1 MFDKLWNFPN
11 CGGAV
16 DGTHVALNK
25 PANSGSYFYNYKG
38 YFSIVLMAIVD
49 ANLEFIY
56 VDVGQNGRVSD
67 GGVIDNT
74 LFYEKLLSGNLNLP
88 KKEDNVSGLDFV
100 FIGDEAFALRTDFLK
115 PFPQRG
121 LTYDERIFNY
131 RLCRARR
138 VVENA
143 FGVLAS
149 KFRIYHTTITLSPN
163 KVECIVSA
171 TVVLHN
177 LLRRRLGVNYVSPSL
192 VDQEDFTR
200 ACVIPGEWRQT
211 QTPNNAF
218 QSLKKTKKSNQSEVA
233 KQSRDSYVRFFTTT
247 GQVSWQDRMVITQ
260 A

>member
-1 MFDKLWNFPN
+1 M
-11 CGGAV
+11 
-16 DGTHVALNK
+16 
-25 PANSGSYFYNYKG
+25 
-38 YFSIVLMAIVD
+38 D

-74 LFYEKLLSGNLNLP
+74 FFTRNYYLVISIYQR
-88 KKEDNVSGLDFV
+88 KKTMFQGLDFV

-121 LTYDERIFNY
+121 LTYDVRIFHY

-163 KVECIVSA
+163 KVECIVLA
-171 TVVLHN
+171 TVVLHK

-233 KQSRDSYVRFFTTT
+233 KQSRDSYVKFFTTT
-247 GQVSWQDRMVITQ
+247 GQVSWQGRMVITQ